1 MHYLRQGRGFYRSAI
16 ALMLPM
22 ILQNLVT
29 NCMALADSFMVGALG
44 ETELA
49 AVTMANSVF
58 YVLSLI
64 IFGIQSGTGVLVA
77 QYYGKGRL
85 DAINRIMGMGYYVSL
100 GLTALI
106 ALLAFFFPMQ
116 LMQLVTNN
124 PDLWEPGAEYANDA
138 AQAAEEAE
146 RRNEILRAIL
156 KLPKKY
162 RLIIHLYYYEDYDTK
177 EIAGILRMNEATVRT
192 RLARGRKILKEV
204 FSDV

>member
-1 MHYLRQGRGFYRSAI
+1 MMKKTITIILLVS
-16 ALMLPM
+16 LLLPAGCSH
-22 ILQNLVT
+22 T
-29 NCMALADSFMVGALG
+29 
-44 ETELA
+44 TEVSHGSSDDA
-49 AVTMANSVF
+49 AVSANESAETI
-58 YVLSLI
+58 SENPI
-64 IFGIQSGTGVLVA
+64 SQA
-77 QYYGKGRL
+77 EP
-85 DAINRIMGMGYYVSL
+85 DAESAV
-100 GLTALI
+100 
-106 ALLAFFFPMQ
+106 
-116 LMQLVTNN
+116 
-124 PDLWEPGAEYANDA
+124 DA

>member
-1 MHYLRQGRGFYRSAI
+1 
-16 ALMLPM
+16 
-22 ILQNLVT
+22 
-29 NCMALADSFMVGALG
+29 MAV
-44 ETELA
+44 
-49 AVTMANSVF
+49 NQCKQ
-58 YVLSLI
+58 LSLSAWRRRNI
-64 IFGIQSGTGVLVA
+64 SLE
-77 QYYGKGRL
+77 
-85 DAINRIMGMGYYVSL
+85 GYL
-100 GLTALI
+100 AGLQT
-106 ALLAFFFPMQ
+106 
-116 LMQLVTNN
+116 
-124 PDLWEPGAEYANDA
+124 EPGAEYANDA

>member
-1 MHYLRQGRGFYRSAI
+1 MRVLKGVVFEAVAERYADRIYAI
-16 ALMLPM
+16 ALNYFKNPYDADDIVQEVLLKLYRSDTKFESEAHLKHWLLRVAVNQCKK
-22 ILQNLVT
+22 ISLSAWRRRNISLEGYLAGLQT
-29 NCMALADSFMVGALG
+29 
-44 ETELA
+44 
-49 AVTMANSVF
+49 
-58 YVLSLI
+58 
-64 IFGIQSGTGVLVA
+64 
-77 QYYGKGRL
+77 
-85 DAINRIMGMGYYVSL
+85 
-100 GLTALI
+100 
-106 ALLAFFFPMQ
+106 
-116 LMQLVTNN
+116 
-124 PDLWEPGAEYANDA
+124 EPGAEYANDA

>member
-1 MHYLRQGRGFYRSAI
+1 MKGAVFEAVAERYADRIYAI
-16 ALMLPM
+16 ALNYFKSPYDADDIVQEVLLKLYRSDTAFESEAHLKHWLLRVAVNQCKKISLSAWRRRNISLEGYPAG
-22 ILQNLVT
+22 LQT
-29 NCMALADSFMVGALG
+29 
-44 ETELA
+44 
-49 AVTMANSVF
+49 
-58 YVLSLI
+58 
-64 IFGIQSGTGVLVA
+64 
-77 QYYGKGRL
+77 
-85 DAINRIMGMGYYVSL
+85 
-100 GLTALI
+100 
-106 ALLAFFFPMQ
+106 
-116 LMQLVTNN
+116 
-124 PDLWEPGAEYANDA
+124 EPGAEYANDA

>member
-1 MHYLRQGRGFYRSAI
+1 MKGAVFEAAAERYADRIYAI
-16 ALMLPM
+16 ALNYFKNPYDADDIVQEVLLKLYRSDTKFESEAHLKHWLLRVAVNQCKK
-22 ILQNLVT
+22 ISLSAWRRNISLEGYLAGLQT
-29 NCMALADSFMVGALG
+29 
-44 ETELA
+44 
-49 AVTMANSVF
+49 
-58 YVLSLI
+58 
-64 IFGIQSGTGVLVA
+64 
-77 QYYGKGRL
+77 
-85 DAINRIMGMGYYVSL
+85 
-100 GLTALI
+100 
-106 ALLAFFFPMQ
+106 
-116 LMQLVTNN
+116 
-124 PDLWEPGAEYANDA
+124 EPGAEYANDA